1 MIRAGRAVRGGPLR
15 TLTLL
20 ALALPALA
28 LLALTLLA
36 GSAAI
41 AVAQPAESQPP
52 GKVTSRLRRTPEE
65 RDRFEFGVGMP
76 GGYFDVLGTFGYR
89 RFLRE
94 GGPFEQ
100 SLQIEVS
107 GGVKDYLGEGALS
120 VYYLLRPLKSYKQGW
135 KFRPLLEVGP
145 GGHLVVQVADI
156 EGFNDS
162 GFHTKGFLKT
172 HLYGGAEFL
181 FSQRWGI
188 VVRGRISVP
197 EDHPFDYAQ
206 AAILLR

>member
-1 MIRAGRAVRGGPLR
+1 MIPRGRALHGGAP
-15 TLTLL
+15 
-20 ALALPALA
+20 PALA
-28 LLALTLLA
+28 LLVLALLA
-36 GSAAI
+36 GSAA
-41 AVAQPAESQPP
+41 VAFGQPTETPPP
-52 GKVTSRLRRTPEE
+52 GHVTSRLQRTPEE

-76 GGYFDVLGTFGYR
+76 EGYFDVLGTFGYR

-100 SLQIEVS
+100 SIQIELT

-120 VYYLLRPLKSYKQGW
+120 VYYFFRPLKSYKQGW

-162 GFHTKGFLKT
+162 GFHTQGYLKT

-188 VVRGRISVP
+188 VVRGRVSVP